1 MSVTPGGDVP
11 ANLGDDLTGS
21 GVFELVRDGYDA
33 VYAALSRSG
42 TFNRI
47 WRASAYRGDFPAE
60 LAHIGFLTTT
70 ESRRLMDLLGLR
82 DRDVLVDVA
91 CGTGGPGLWVAGRTG
106 ASLVGIDPSPAGLA
120 AARQRAAN
128 VGLGQRARFELG
140 TFERTGL
147 PGGTAS
153 GLMSIDAFQYA
164 PDKRAAAAELF
175 RILRPGGRLGLICFE
190 VDPARTAGV
199 PVLGADPVPDYA
211 PLLESAGFTVE
222 AYEETPGWAERV
234 YAAFGAIIDAAGT
247 LTREM
252 GEQAA
257 ASVVAEAMVTIQL
270 KPYPRRILAV
280 ARKAD
285 PP

>member
-1 MSVTPGGDVP
+1 
-11 ANLGDDLTGS
+11 
-21 GVFELVRDGYDA
+21 
-33 VYAALSRSG
+33 
-42 TFNRI
+42 
-47 WRASAYRGDFPAE
+47 
-60 LAHIGFLTTT
+60 
-70 ESRRLMDLLGLR
+70 
-82 DRDVLVDVA
+82 
-91 CGTGGPGLWVAGRTG
+91 LWVAGRTG
-106 ASLVGIDPSPAGLA
+106 ASLVGIDPSGAGLA
-120 AARQRAAN
+120 PARQRAAN

-147 PGGTAS
+147 PGGAAS

-164 PDKRAAAAELF
+164 PDKRAAAAEFF

-211 PLLESAGFTVE
+211 PLLEGAGFTVE
-222 AYEETPGWAERV
+222 AYEQTPGWAERV
-234 YAAFGAIIDAAGT
+234 DAAFGAIIDAAGT

-257 ASVVAEAMVTIQL
+257 ASVVAEAMLTIQL
-270 KPYPRRILAV
+270 KPCPRRILAV
-280 ARKAD
+280 ARKTG